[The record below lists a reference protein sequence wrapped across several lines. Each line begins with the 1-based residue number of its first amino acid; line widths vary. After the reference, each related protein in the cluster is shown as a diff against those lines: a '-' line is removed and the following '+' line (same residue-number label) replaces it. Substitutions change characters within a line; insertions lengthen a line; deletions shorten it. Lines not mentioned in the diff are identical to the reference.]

1 MNSTGDCAPGYFCRV
16 GVAPGHY
23 YESQLGNE
31 SNKCLRPGEPAIG
44 GICLFGHYCPSGSGI
59 PLPCPPG
66 EFANQIGRS
75 SCFVCPGR
83 HYCPLGTENFADYPC
98 PTGYYCPN
106 GTKFSSEYP
115 CPPGTYSNVTHLL
128 SAEDCTPCPPGHYCS
143 GEELTSPSG
152 LCNPSFYCTLSSPV
166 PSPANNSSYGGPCL
180 PGF

>member
-1 MNSTGDCAPGYFCRV
+1 MRATNAFVLENLLLVVFVYLVITAHL
-16 GVAPGHY
+16 A
-23 YESQLGNE
+23 Q
-31 SNKCLRPGEPAIG
+31 
-44 GICLFGHYCPSGSGI
+44 
-59 PLPCPPG
+59 
-66 EFANQIGRS
+66 EFLCHANQIGRS